1 MSSQDSSCRHASC
14 LNPVRRFSVEDD
26 SGSRLQ
32 FSALIS
38 LNNMVVPLKHV
49 YLAVSLDIVSFFSF
63 SSSVFLHSL
72 YSSLCRFHHVAFPLR
87 FCALFTRCPS
97 VSIPFVKCVSALNLN
112 LQSLILILMS
122 LSANFGNSTTVA
134 PSGAVVTGCPN
145 DCNRHVSGLNYV
157 SWSQMSITATYTAE
171 TLLYIVNNRTNSTR
185 TSTIKNT
192 EINFANIS
200 TPTSTNSAGT
210 VTASFSLTDGNIVTA

>member
-1 MSSQDSSCRHASC
+1 MY
-14 LNPVRRFSVEDD
+14 
-26 SGSRLQ
+26 GS
-32 FSALIS
+32 F
-38 LNNMVVPLKHV
+38 VPLKHV
-49 YLAVSLDIVSFFSF
+49 YLAVSWDIVSFFSF
-63 SSSVFLHSL
+63 SSSVFPHSL
-72 YSSLCRFHHVAFPLR
+72 YSSLCRLHHVAFPLS
-87 FCALFTRCPS
+87 FYALFTRCPG
-97 VSIPFVKCVSALNLN
+97 VGIPFVKCVSALNLN
-112 LQSLILILMS
+112 LPNLVLTLMS

-134 PSGAVVTGCPN
+134 PSGVVVTGCPN
-145 DCNRHVSGLNYV
+145 DCNRHASGLNHV